1 MSKLEIASGSYDQ
14 TYMVN
19 YGYTMTYCTRP
30 YLLSSATIVVALTRD
45 GGSLVNDVRVL
56 VTGEA
61 SVRMVDIYH
70 DEHNTN
76 QKLTT
81 LQHAR

>member
-1 MSKLEIASGSYDQ
+1 MRPTIYGLLWLNYDIVCEAIPVIVCDHRRW
-14 TYMVN
+14 TH
-19 YGYTMTYCTRP
+19 TRW
-30 YLLSSATIVVALTRD
+30 
-45 GGSLVNDVRVL
+45 GGSLVNDLRVL

-61 SVRMVDIYH
+61 SVRTVDIHHYQH
-70 DEHNTN
+70 TTN

>member
-1 MSKLEIASGSYDQ
+1 MRPTIYGLLWLNYDIVCEAIPVIVCDHRRW
-14 TYMVN
+14 TH
-19 YGYTMTYCTRP
+19 TRW
-30 YLLSSATIVVALTRD
+30 
-45 GGSLVNDVRVL
+45 GGSLVNDLRVL

-76 QKLTT
+76 QTLRT
-81 LQHAR
+81 LQRAR

>member
-1 MSKLEIASGSYDQ
+1 MRPTIYGLLWLNYDIV
-14 TYMVN
+14 YEAIPVIVRD
-19 YGYTMTYCTRP
+19 YRRCAHTRW
-30 YLLSSATIVVALTRD
+30 

-56 VTGEA
+56 FTGEA

-76 QKLTT
+76 QKLRT

>member
-1 MSKLEIASGSYDQ
+1 MRPTIYGLLWLNYDIV
-14 TYMVN
+14 YEAIPVIV
-19 YGYTMTYCTRP
+19 CDHRRWAHTRW
-30 YLLSSATIVVALTRD
+30 

-76 QKLTT
+76 QKLRT